1 MGNPV
6 HGQTVG
12 AVVCRYPS
20 RRAGGQLQN
29 VADRRR
35 ALDGYYDVRT
45 GPLPDL
51 DFQVAGHPPDGEVVD
66 RYLVAVCPV
75 ARPLDGGHRC
85 PVDHLGQHLRGDVLR
100 CEAAADH
107 VVARGH
113 HL

>member
-1 MGNPV
+1 MGHPV

-12 AVVCRYPS
+12 AVVYRYPG
-20 RRAGGQLQN
+20 RLAGGQLQT

-35 ALDGYYDVRT
+35 ALDGHYDVRT

-51 DFQVAGHPPDGEVVD
+51 DIQVAGHPPDGEVVD

-75 ARPLDGGHRC
+75 ARPLDGGHRG
-85 PVDHLGQHLRGDVLR
+85 PVDHLGQYGRGDVFR
-100 CEAAADH
+100 GKAAADH